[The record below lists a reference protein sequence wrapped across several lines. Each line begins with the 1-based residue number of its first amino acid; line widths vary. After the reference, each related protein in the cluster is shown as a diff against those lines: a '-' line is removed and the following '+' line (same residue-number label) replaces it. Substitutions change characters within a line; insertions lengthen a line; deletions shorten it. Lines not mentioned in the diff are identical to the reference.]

1 MSLGFVVTDAFK
13 ARFAAEQAGGAK
25 IVFTSFAVGDGAGVV
40 PALPVAGLVHQVY
53 AAPVASVQVDAT
65 NNKQVNIECP
75 IPDVDSGGAVIGPFV
90 VREVIVKDEAGAIM
104 IAGTMEVPK
113 TVGTDGQAT
122 SIQLV
127 IPLTVSDTGP
137 IIVFNN
143 WPTGPKGDKGDPGEK
158 GDKGDKGD
166 KGLKGDK
173 GDQGDAGAR
182 GLQGLRGLQGEQG
195 PRGIQGLT
203 GDPGDPASLYGVGSP
218 WELTYF
224 FDSAI
229 ASPTIAENQTRSWA
243 QLKAFMALAGI
254 GDGKMIG
261 GLDGAS
267 IPDVWTFKVLRSLTQ
282 VNPGQLSGAGG
293 TVDRICMLSL
303 RRAS

>member
-1 MSLGFVVTDAFK
+1 M
-13 ARFAAEQAGGAK
+13 
-25 IVFTSFAVGDGAGVV
+25 
-40 PALPVAGLVHQVY
+40 AGLVHQVY

-143 WPTGPKGDKGDPGEK
+143 WPAGPAGPQGLKGDTGEIGPQGPQGPAGAAGPQGPQGATGPKGDT
-158 GDKGDKGD
+158 
-166 KGLKGDK
+166 
-173 GDQGDAGAR
+173 GAR
-182 GLQGLRGLQGEQG
+182 GLQGNVGPQG
-195 PRGIQGLT
+195 PQ
-203 GDPGDPASLYGVGSP
+203 GDPGDPASLAGLNSLWEFAYVGNAAL
-218 WELTYF
+218 LTK
-224 FDSAI
+224 DQVK
-229 ASPTIAENQTRSWA
+229 TGA
-243 QLKAFMALAGI
+243 QLKTIFGSLLSSAYLAGALAGPLDLAAI
-254 GDGKMIG
+254 GNG
-261 GLDGAS
+261 
-267 IPDVWTFKVLRSLTQ
+267 WTFKVIRTLVLL
-282 VNPGQLSGAGG
+282 NPSALLDPSYSGDTGN
-293 TVDRICMLSL
+293 THIDTL
-303 RRAS
+303 RRIT